1 MKQLFAFTGKEL
13 MELIRTGKFLILAV
27 IFILFGIMN
36 PAIAKL
42 TPWMMEFFADSFT
55 ETGITVSANLEVN
68 AMTSWVQFYKNV
80 PLALLIFLLLSSS
93 ILTSEYQK
101 GTLINMLTKGMSRWK
116 IIASKTFSIMAL
128 WTVGYWLCYGIT
140 YGYNFYFWDNGI
152 ASHLIPAAG
161 CFYLFGLWLISL
173 LMLMSTL
180 FSTSSAVLASVGSI
194 FLILY
199 LFSFLPALQKYLPV
213 KLLSSAA
220 LLGGSIPLSEYRPA
234 LFMTVGLS
242 VSGILL
248 SVICFNRKAI

>member
-13 MELIRTGKFLILAV
+13 MELIRTGKLPILTV

-55 ETGITVSANLEVN
+55 DAGITVSAHPEVN
-68 AMTSWVQFYKNV
+68 AMTSWIQFYKNI

-93 ILTSEYQK
+93 ILTGEYQK
-101 GTLINMLTKGMSRWK
+101 GTLISMLTKGMSRWK
-116 IIASKTFSIMAL
+116 IIASKTFSVIAL
-128 WTVGYWLCYGIT
+128 WTAGYWLCYGIT

-152 ASHLIPAAG
+152 ASHLIPAAC
-161 CFYLFGLWLISL
+161 CFYLFGVWLISL

-180 FSTSSAVLASVGSI
+180 FSTNSAVLASVGSI

-199 LFSFLPALQKYLPV
+199 FFSFLPALQKYLPV
-213 KLLSSAA
+213 KLLSSAE
-220 LLGGSIPLSEYRPA
+220 LLGGNVPLSGYLPA
-234 LFMTVGLS
+234 LFITVGLS
-242 VSGILL
+242 VTGILL
-248 SVICFNRKAI
+248 SVVCFNRKAI